1 MEHWKIVN
9 KSDSGRSGS
18 KKKGWIT
25 RALAIVMI
33 VATLAAAVYDFPAIW
48 NQTASFAQEKT
59 GVDVPRMQ
67 EEPFKLGLDLQGGTH
82 LVYDADMSEIPE
94 EDRVSALAG
103 VRDVIERRVNAFGV
117 SEPLVQT
124 TINDGN
130 YRIIVELAGIK
141 DTNAAIEQIGETPVL
156 EFKEPGQSAQREPTE
171 EEQQQLEDTQTQQ
184 REAAQEVLDQAL
196 AGEDFDAL
204 VTEHSVGNTDGET
217 PGRVTG
223 LSKEV
228 PLYEP
233 IVTAIEEN
241 NVVEGQIV
249 PEVVENPE
257 GLNIVKNLG
266 ENQSKEM
273 LLSHILI
280 CYEGT
285 TGCEN
290 PIPEIEA
297 ATKISQLKDEA
308 TPENFAD
315 LAEEHSTDKGLGG
328 GDLGWVG
335 PGETV
340 TQFQAAAA
348 SLDVGEI
355 SGTVKTEFGF
365 HLIHKRD
372 QRDTQTQTIQ
382 RVLMPLDDV
391 NDVVPTSPWK
401 NTELSGKYLEDANVQ
416 FDQNTGEPYVALQF
430 DQKGGELF
438 GQLTSEH
445 VGEPIAIFLDGRPI
459 STPRVQQA
467 IYGGQAVITGQF
479 TVEEARTL
487 AQRLRAGALP
497 VPIDLLS
504 QQTVGPTLGDISLNK
519 SITAV
524 LYGFA
529 AVALFMIAAYRLPG
543 LLATLALIFYAFLNL
558 AAYRLFGVTITL
570 AGIAGFVLS
579 VGIAVDANVLII
591 ERFREEFMAGRDFK
605 SAIDVGFK
613 RAWTAIRDGNLTT
626 LIAAAVLYG
635 FSSSFIKGFA
645 LTLSIGVLLSMFT
658 AILVTRVY
666 IKNVLDW
673 KALRKPWMYG
683 VKTNKEKQ
691 SK

>member
-9 KSDSGRSGS
+9 KSDSGRSGGR
-18 KKKGWIT
+18 KKGWTT
-25 RALAIVMI
+25 RILAIVMI

-48 NQTASFAQEKT
+48 NQTASFAQENT
-59 GVDVPRMQ
+59 GVEVPRMQ
-67 EEPFKLGLDLQGGTH
+67 EESFKLGLDLQGGTH

-94 EDRVSALAG
+94 ADRVSALAG

-171 EEQQQLEDTQTQQ
+171 EEQRQLEETQKQQ

-196 AGEDFDAL
+196 AGEDFDTL
-204 VTEHSVGNTDGET
+204 VTQHSVGNTDGET
-217 PGRVTG
+217 PGRVDG

-233 IVTAIEEN
+233 IVTSIDEN
-241 NVVEGQIV
+241 NVAEGQIV

-266 ENQSKEM
+266 ESQSKEM

-280 CYEGT
+280 CYEGA

-297 ATKISQLKDEA
+297 ATKISQLKDQA

-315 LAEEHSTDKGLGG
+315 LAEENSTDKGLGG

-372 QRDTQTQTIQ
+372 QRDTQTQTVQ

-416 FDQNTGEPYVALQF
+416 FDQNTGN
-430 DQKGGELF
+430 
-438 GQLTSEH
+438 
-445 VGEPIAIFLDGRPI
+445 
-459 STPRVQQA
+459 
-467 IYGGQAVITGQF
+467 
-479 TVEEARTL
+479 RT
-487 AQRLRAGALP
+487 
-497 VPIDLLS
+497 
-504 QQTVGPTLGDISLNK
+504 
-519 SITAV
+519 
-524 LYGFA
+524 
-529 AVALFMIAAYRLPG
+529 
-543 LLATLALIFYAFLNL
+543 
-558 AAYRLFGVTITL
+558 
-570 AGIAGFVLS
+570 
-579 VGIAVDANVLII
+579 
-591 ERFREEFMAGRDFK
+591 
-605 SAIDVGFK
+605 
-613 RAWTAIRDGNLTT
+613 WH
-626 LIAAAVLYG
+626 
-635 FSSSFIKGFA
+635 FSS
-645 LTLSIGVLLSMFT
+645 
-658 AILVTRVY
+658 TRRVENY
-666 IKNVLDW
+666 SV
-673 KALRKPWMYG
+673 
-683 VKTNKEKQ
+683 
-691 SK
+691 S